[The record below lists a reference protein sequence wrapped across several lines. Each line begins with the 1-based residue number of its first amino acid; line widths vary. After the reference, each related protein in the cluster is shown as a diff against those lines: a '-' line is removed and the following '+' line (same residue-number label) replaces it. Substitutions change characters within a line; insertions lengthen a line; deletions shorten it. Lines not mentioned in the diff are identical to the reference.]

1 MVLWGRPAPR
11 GYLSV
16 SSVSPEEHGIEGP
29 VPRPPGGPLV
39 GPAQPPVRLP
49 HQGGGLLPQRV
60 RDRAPVPV
68 PWPALLCP
76 RCRPP
81 SLPLRLRRRCRAPPP
96 LCRGHLHRL
105 RPRRRGGWL
114 VLGSWGLGGDEL
126 AGVRVVEVVVVVVV
140 VVMGVVCRHLLDAGG
155 DAPHRLHVR
164 LRGRPALCPPP
175 FVPSSPLGSH
185 ALSSLSLGARG
196 ALALALGPL
205 SSPLPVSRVPP
216 PVPHALAR
224 PLSHLPS
231 PCPLHLGSLPVP
243 LRALPVP
250 WPLPGPL
257 PRVAPSAACALLPPA
272 AAPFLDHSPG
282 VPLPLQLRQ
291 RDARRR
297 ALARR
302 GADVPLPPRG
312 EGLGGERLGGAGVGV
327 GGVGVGAVL
336 RALPAHC
343 CCCGGRRRGVRGP
356 CGVFFSRLRGVLGVA
371 AWPAEA
377 VARPAG
383 ATRATPRAP
392 SSFSSAAAA
401 AAGEAPVARAGSVPR
416 VRGVLGVA
424 AWPAEAGSQPAGVAA
439 AAPRAPSSL
448 SFAAVA
454 AADEAPVARA
464 GSAPRFRGVLGVA
477 AWSAEAVVR
486 PAGAAVAIPRAPF
499 LLSSAAAAAPGDAPG
514 SCAGAAPGVGGV
526 PGAAVGAA
534 AWLAGAAVSA
544 SCASGAPSRG
554 RAAGLAAWAAE
565 AVISAGSGL
574 RAGGGGPTSTAA
586 SASLRSPR
594 SARVSPVHSGEEAG
608 EQERDRRW
616 WRLSRWGD
624 PSESAITVILVGM
637 RGGRRALSTTS
648 WCISA
653 VPWAVPC
660 GALRGGGGEGVGG
673 RLWRQPRTAGGLRP
687 STGTG
692 RGGGGAT
699 RPTRRAIA
707 ASLGRGRGPWAPG
720 GRRAMSGGAAP
731 GGPP

>member
-1 MVLWGRPAPR
+1 MVLWGCPPPR

-16 SSVSPEEHGIEGP
+16 SSVPPEGHGIEGP

-39 GPAQPPVRLP
+39 GPAQPPVHLP
-49 HQGGGLLPQRV
+49 HQGEGLLPERV

-76 RCRPP
+76 PCRPP
-81 SLPLRLRRRCRAPPP
+81 SLPLRLQRRCRAPPP
-96 LCRGHLHRL
+96 VRRGHPRRF
-105 RPRRRGGWL
+105 RPRRGGAWL
-114 VLGSWGLGGDEL
+114 VPGSWGLGGDKL
-126 AGVRVVEVVVVVVV
+126 AGVRVNVVEVVVVVVV
-140 VVMGVVCRHLLDAGG
+140 VVVGVVCRHLLDAGG
-155 DAPHRLHVR
+155 DAPQAAA
-164 LRGRPALCPPP
+164 RPAAGAPRPLPPSLRP
-175 FVPSSPLGSH
+175 PSHLGSL
-185 ALSSLSLGARG
+185 APSRLSLGARG

-257 PRVAPSAACALLPPA
+257 PRVALSAACALLPPA

-312 EGLGGERLGGAGVGV
+312 ERLGGERLGGAGVGV

-336 RALPAHC
+336 RALLPTAAAAAAA
-343 CCCGGRRRGVRGP
+343 GEASVARAGFFP
-356 CGVFFSRLRGVLGVA
+356 CLRGVLRVA

-383 ATRATPRAP
+383 AAVATP
-392 SSFSSAAAA
+392 S
-401 AAGEAPVARAGSVPR
+401 
-416 VRGVLGVA
+416 
-424 AWPAEAGSQPAGVAA
+424 
-439 AAPRAPSSL
+439 APSSL

-464 GSAPRFRGVLGVA
+464 GSAPRFRSVLGVA
-477 AWSAEAVVR
+477 AWSAEAMVW

-499 LLSSAAAAAPGDAPG
+499 LLSSAAAAALGDAPG
-514 SCAGAAPGVGGV
+514 SCAGTTPRVSGV

-534 AWLAGAAVSA
+534 AWLAGAAVPA

-554 RAAGLAAWAAE
+554 GAAGLAAWAAE
-565 AVISAGSGL
+565 AVISAGSGS

-586 SASLRSPR
+586 SASLRSSR

-608 EQERDRRW
+608 ERERDRRW
-616 WRLSRWGD
+616 WRSSRWGD
-624 PSESAITVILVGM
+624 PSESAITVTLVGM
-637 RGGRRALSTTS
+637 RGGRRALPTTS

-692 RGGGGAT
+692 IGGGGAT
-699 RPTRRAIA
+699 WPTRRAIA
-707 ASLGRGRGPWAPG
+707 LSLGRGPGPWAPG
-720 GRRAMSGGAAP
+720 GPRAVSGGAAP
-731 GGPP
+731 GRPP